1 MKKGN
6 KQISL
11 LLSLMALSLPIGKA
25 FAQEDP
31 LLTETA
37 DQIVNTDQIDI
48 EGLYAQKQKQPSQA
62 DRIQKLRRELEEK
75 HEQMMRK
82 KVEDMRLEEERKLAR
97 KLQNALNG
105 QMQAMDQ
112 VSTQAAAPVKTVEAP
127 APAVQETLNNSVS
140 ISGGFMNISS
150 EKEDLEA
157 SVNLRLG
164 VENRVHP
171 NITIGVGVRY
181 VSLDTKDQNNNY
193 INYGTYS
200 TNGYNQFAT
209 NNSSIYNEARTINFK
224 QVSFDLNSK
233 FYFTVDSKIRPFVGA
248 AVAYNRG
255 SFKYEENQSYRYNN
269 YSYGDEK
276 VSSNNISGAAM
287 VGAQIQFTKNFSAE
301 INAQYEKALNS
312 GVSELENNNTPD
324 EQRLRNLALDLQEG
338 NVASINVGLSVN
350 F

>member
-11 LLSLMALSLPIGKA
+11 LLSLMAISLPMGQS

-48 EGLYAQKQKQPSQA
+48 EGLYSQKQKQPSQA

-112 VSTQAAAPVKTVEAP
+112 VSTQAAAPVKTVEAVAP
-127 APAVQETLNNSVS
+127 APQETLNNSVS
-140 ISGGFMNISS
+140 LSGGFMSLSS
-150 EKEDLEA
+150 DTQDLEA
-157 SVNLRLG
+157 GLNLRLG

-171 NITIGVGVRY
+171 NITVGVGVRY
-181 VSLDTKDQNNNY
+181 VSLDTKDQDNNY
-193 INYGTYS
+193 INYGSYGSNYYGIYS
-200 TNGYNQFAT
+200 
-209 NNSSIYNEARTINFK
+209 NNNSIYNEARTINFK

-233 FYFTVDSKIRPFVGA
+233 FYFTVDSKIRPFAGV

-255 SFKYEENQSYRYNN
+255 SFKYEENKSYYYNGN
-269 YSYGDEK
+269 NYGDEK
-276 VSSNNISGAAM
+276 VSSNNVSGAVM
-287 VGAQIQFTKNFSAE
+287 VGAQIQFSKHFSAE
-301 INAQYEKALNS
+301 ISAQYERALNS
-312 GVSELENNNTPD
+312 GVSDLKNSNTPD
-324 EQRLRNLALDLQEG
+324 EQRLRNLALDLEEA
-338 NVASINVGLSVN
+338 NIASINAGLSVN